1 MVPIFTIPQCQQKQ
15 RLPNQLKHEQLHTS
29 SYRVG
34 GGNQTENEE
43 VQFEIC
49 VNKNSVGERQMKGGI
64 FGDGGVKRSLK
75 AAKTKIHDARV
86 KAEAAAAVEIDSRGS
101 TSGNGSSNSNSG
113 NSSSSINRGNG
124 KSGGSISDS
133 SSSISGSSGGG
144 GIQLGKSAE

>member
-1 MVPIFTIPQCQQKQ
+1 MVPLFTIPQCQQKQ

-34 GGNQTENEE
+34 WGNKTENEE

-49 VNKNSVGERQMKGGI
+49 VNKNSVGVRPMKGGI
-64 FGDGGVKRSLK
+64 IGDGGVKRSLK
-75 AAKTKIHDARV
+75 AAKTKIHEAGV

-113 NSSSSINRGNG
+113 NSSSINRRNGN
-124 KSGGSISDS
+124 SGGSISDS

-144 GIQLGKSAE
+144 GIHLGKADE